1 MAIEK
6 ALYQAPAGME
16 EEAAEAIEIEVVDPE
31 SMSIKMGD
39 MEIEIEPNEID
50 DTNFD
55 ANLAELM
62 SEDALT
68 SLGSELTSDVENDE
82 NSRKDW
88 ADMLV
93 KGLEVLGIKYEERTE
108 PWNGACGIFST
119 LLSEAAIRFQSETIM
134 ETFPAKGPVKTKI
147 IGQPNKFKEE
157 ASERVQQDMNYQL
170 TEVMVEYRPE
180 HERLLY
186 SLGLQGSAFK
196 KVYYDPSL
204 GRQVAIFVTAEDVIV
219 PYGASNLETA
229 PRVTHVMRKTKN
241 ELRRLM
247 VAGFYRDTD
256 LGDPVFIQT
265 DIERK
270 KAEEAGFTL
279 TEDDR
284 YTLLEIQADM
294 DLPGYEDKD
303 GIALPYIITIDK
315 GTGKV
320 LAIRRNWNPDDPLK
334 LKRTHFVH
342 YGYIPG
348 FGFYNLGLIHI
359 IGGYARGGTTLI
371 RQLIDAG
378 SLANLPGGLKAR
390 GLRVK
395 GDDTPIAPGEF
406 RDVDIPG
413 GAIKDNIMTLPYKE
427 PSQTLL
433 QLLNQVNDEA
443 RRLASVADMKVSD
456 MSAQAPVGTTLALLE
471 RQLKTMSAVQARVH
485 HAMKQEFKL
494 LKNII
499 RDYTED
505 AYAYEPQN
513 APPRAKKSDYDL
525 VEVIPVSDPNAA
537 TMAQRVVQYQA
548 VIQLAQSAP
557 QIYDLPALHRQMLDV
572 LGIKDAAKLVPTIDD
587 QKPVD
592 PVSEN
597 MNALKGKPL
606 KAFIYQDHD
615 AHIAV
620 HQTLMQDP
628 KIMGAIGQN
637 PMAQQ
642 IQASLMAHIAEH
654 LGFKYRRDI
663 EMTLGVPLPP
673 PDKPLPEDVEVNLSQ
688 LVAQASAQLLQKN
701 QAEAAQAQAQ
711 AQAQDPVI
719 QMQQQELQLK
729 AQEIQNK
736 AQKEQAELTLKAQ
749 KQQSDER
756 LNTAR
761 VQVEQQRIAIEAQKE
776 AARLQAKDRADEK
789 KITAD
794 ILKKG

>member
-6 ALYQAPAGME
+6 SLYQAPAGIDDGE
-16 EEAAEAIEIEVVDPE
+16 SEAIEIEVVDPE
-31 SMSIKMGD
+31 SMSIKMDGV
-39 MEIEIEPNEID
+39 EIDIEPHEIGETD
-50 DTNFD
+50 FD
-55 ANLAELM
+55 ANLAEFM
-62 SEDALT
+62 DESELT
-68 SLGSELTSDVENDE
+68 SLGSDLTSDVENDE

-134 ETFPAKGPVKTKI
+134 ETFPAQGPVKTKI
-147 IGQPNKFKEE
+147 IGQPNKYKEE
-157 ASERVQQDMNYQL
+157 ASIRVKDDMNYQL

-204 GRQVAIFVTAEDVIV
+204 GRQVSIFVTAEDVIV
-219 PYGASNLETA
+219 PYGASSLETA

-241 ELRRLM
+241 ELKRLQ
-247 VAGFYRDTD
+247 VAGFYKDVD

-279 TEDDR
+279 TSDDR
-284 YTLLEIQADM
+284 YTLLEIQVDL

-315 GTGKV
+315 GTSTV

-443 RRLASVADMKVSD
+443 RRLASVSDMKISD
-456 MSAQAPVGTTLALLE
+456 MSSQAPVGTTLALLE

-505 AYAYEPQN
+505 SYDYEPQK
-513 APPRAKKSDYDL
+513 AAPRAKKSDYDH
-525 VEVIPVSDPNAA
+525 VEVIPVSDPNAS

-620 HQTLMQDP
+620 HQSMMQDP
-628 KIMGAIGQN
+628 KVMGAIGQN
-637 PMAQQ
+637 PMAQG

-654 LGFKYRRDI
+654 VGFKYRKDLEI
-663 EMTLGVPLPP
+663 TLGVPLPP
-673 PDKPLPEDVEVNLSQ
+673 PDKPLPEDVEVQLSQ
-688 LVAQASAQLLQKN
+688 LMAQAAAQLLQKD
-701 QAEAAQAQAQ
+701 QAEAAQQQAQ
-711 AQAQDPVI
+711 QQAQDPVI

-736 AQKEQAELTLKAQ
+736 AQREQAELTLKAQ

-756 LNTAR
+756 LNAAR
-761 VQVEQQRIAIEAQKE
+761 IEVEQQRIAVEAQKE